1 MARRLFGAYF
11 FLGGTMASDTSDA
24 DSDLTRIASDIQ
36 ALKDDLA
43 RLLAHVKTGATETVS
58 SEASK
63 LYDTITAEGQRQAAA
78 LAHSVE
84 EKPLASVLIAFAIG
98 FVGGR
103 ILLR

>member
-1 MARRLFGAYF
+1 MADNNG
-11 FLGGTMASDTSDA
+11 A
-24 DSDLTRIASDIQ
+24 DSDLARLSSDIQ
-36 ALKDDLA
+36 ALKEDLA
-43 RLLAHVKTGATETVS
+43 RLVEHLKTTATETVS
-58 SEASK
+58 GEASR
-63 LYDTITAEGQRQAAA
+63 LYDTLTSEGQRQAAA

>member
-1 MARRLFGAYF
+1 MA
-11 FLGGTMASDTSDA
+11 DTNSA
-24 DSDLTRIASDIQ
+24 ESDLNRISRDIQ
-36 ALKDDLA
+36 ALKEDLA
-43 RLLAHVKTGATETVS
+43 RLVDHLKTGATETVS
-58 SEASK
+58 GEASR
-63 LYDTITAEGQRQAAA
+63 LYETLTSEGQRQAAA

>member
-1 MARRLFGAYF
+1 MADNNG
-11 FLGGTMASDTSDA
+11 A
-24 DSDLTRIASDIQ
+24 DSDLARLSSDIQ
-36 ALKDDLA
+36 ALKEDLA
-43 RLLAHVKTGATETVS
+43 RLVDHLKTSATETVS
-58 SEASK
+58 GEASR
-63 LYDTITAEGQRQAAA
+63 LYETLTSEGQRQAAA

>member
-1 MARRLFGAYF
+1 MADNNGAD
-11 FLGGTMASDTSDA
+11 G
-24 DSDLTRIASDIQ
+24 DLTRIAGDIQ
-36 ALKDDLA
+36 ALKEDLA
-43 RLLAHVKTGATETVS
+43 RLMAHLKTGATETVS
-58 SEASK
+58 GEASR
-63 LYDTITAEGQRQAAA
+63 LYETLTTEGQRQAAA

>member
-1 MARRLFGAYF
+1 
-11 FLGGTMASDTSDA
+11 MASDNNA
-24 DSDLTRIASDIQ
+24 DSDLNRIASDVQ

-43 RLLAHVKTGATETVS
+43 RLLEHLKTGATDTVS
-58 SEASK
+58 GEATR
-63 LYDTITAEGQRQAAA
+63 LYETLTTEGQRQAAA

-84 EKPLASVLIAFAIG
+84 ERPLASVLIAFAIG

>member
-1 MARRLFGAYF
+1 MADTNGAEN
-11 FLGGTMASDTSDA
+11 
-24 DSDLTRIASDIQ
+24 DLNRISRDIQ
-36 ALKDDLA
+36 ALKEDLA
-43 RLLAHVKTGATETVS
+43 RLVDHLKTGATETVS
-58 SEASK
+58 GEASR
-63 LYDTITAEGQRQAAA
+63 LYETLTSEGQRQAAA

>member
-1 MARRLFGAYF
+1 
-11 FLGGTMASDTSDA
+11 MASDTTSDA
-24 DSDLTRIASDIQ
+24 DSDLTRITNDIQ

-43 RLLAHVKTGATETVS
+43 RLIEHFKTNATETVTG
-58 SEASK
+58 EASK
-63 LYDTITAEGQRQAAA
+63 LYDTIAAEGQRQAAA

-98 FVGGR
+98 FIGGR

>member
-1 MARRLFGAYF
+1 
-11 FLGGTMASDTSDA
+11 MASDTSGA
-24 DSDLTRIASDIQ
+24 DSDLTRIAHDIQ

-43 RLLAHVKTGATETVS
+43 RLIEHV
-58 SEASK
+58 K
-63 LYDTITAEGQRQAAA
+63 LYDTIASEGQRQAAA
-78 LAHSVE
+78 LAHTVE